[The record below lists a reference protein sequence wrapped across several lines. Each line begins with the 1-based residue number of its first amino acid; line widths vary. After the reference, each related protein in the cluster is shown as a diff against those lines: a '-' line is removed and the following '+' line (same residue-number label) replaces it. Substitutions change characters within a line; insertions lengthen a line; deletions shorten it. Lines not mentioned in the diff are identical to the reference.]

1 MENHSP
7 TLILAIYILYLAVLL
22 TVGFLTSG
30 RARTVADYFLGGR
43 KIGPWLTAVSST
55 ASSESGWVVLG
66 ATGLVYADGLS
77 AWWFMP
83 GCLIGYLINW
93 LFLAGKM
100 RRHSKEHNSITVPDY
115 IAYSFGDRLELLR
128 SVAVLIIFF
137 SMLGYVAAQF
147 TAAGKAFEAIFDWP
161 YATGVLMGAVIII
174 IYTLM
179 GGYFAV
185 VWTDLIQG
193 LLMAFG
199 LVVMPV
205 IAFFAVGG
213 WPAVLHSA
221 PNADF
226 FTFSGGKTGYALFGM
241 MVGLLGIGLGYPGQP
256 HVITRYMSAASDDV
270 IRRGRI
276 ISLVWGVLVF
286 GGAVLLG
293 LVGHA
298 LIPNL
303 DDPEFL
309 FPKAALMLL
318 HPVIAGIML
327 SAILSAIMST
337 ASSQLLVAASS
348 VVKDLY
354 ESLFGRDPGEK
365 RLVVMS
371 RVTVLLLG
379 TLSILFALAK
389 VRVIFWF
396 VLFAWSGM
404 GAAFGP
410 LMLLSVSKFKV
421 NFWGA
426 LACMIAGF
434 GVTVAW
440 KLTGLSDSVIYELVP
455 AFVLAF
461 LMAWGVTVV
470 TRASGQARRPGPYT
484 LIIL

>member
-1 MENHSP
+1 METTASP
-7 TLILAIYILYLAVLL
+7 LILAIYILYLAVLL
-22 TVGFLTSG
+22 SVGFLTRG
-30 RARTVADYFLGGR
+30 RTKTVADYFLGGR
-43 KIGPWLTAVSST
+43 RVGPWLTAVSST

-83 GCLIGYLINW
+83 GCLAGYLINW

-100 RRHSKEHNSITVPDY
+100 RRHSKENQSITVPDY
-115 IAYSFGDRLELLR
+115 ISFSFGDRWQLLR
-128 SVAVLIIFF
+128 SVSVLIIFF
-137 SMLGYVAAQF
+137 CMFGYVAAQF
-147 TAAGKAFEAIFDWP
+147 TAAGKAFEAIFGWH

-179 GGYFAV
+179 GGYIAV

-205 IAFFAVGG
+205 IAYFAVGG
-213 WPAVLHSA
+213 ISVVISAA
-221 PNADF
+221 PNPEF
-226 FTFSGGKTGYALFGM
+226 LTFTGGKTGYALFGLI
-241 MVGLLGIGLGYPGQP
+241 VGLLGIGLGYPGQP
-256 HVITRYMSAASDDV
+256 HVITRYMGAASDDV

-276 ISLVWGVLVF
+276 ISIVWGILVF

-293 LVGHA
+293 LVGRA
-298 LIPNL
+298 LIPQL
-303 DDPEFL
+303 DDSEHL
-309 FPKAALMLL
+309 FPQAALMLL

-348 VVKDLY
+348 VVKDFY
-354 ESLFGRDPGEK
+354 ENIFGKDPGERK
-365 RLVVMS
+365 LVNLS
-371 RVTVLLLG
+371 RITVLVLG

-410 LMLLSVSKFKV
+410 LMLLSVSKFRV

-426 LACMIAGF
+426 LACMIIGF
-434 GVTVAW
+434 GVTVTW
-440 KLTGLSDSVIYELVP
+440 KLTGLSDTVIYELVP
-455 AFVLAF
+455 AFLLAF
-461 LMAWGVTVV
+461 LAAWGVTVA
-470 TRASGQARRPGPYT
+470 TRGEK
-484 LIIL
+484 

>member
-1 MENHSP
+1 MENSAP
-7 TLILAIYILYLAVLL
+7 TLILVIYILYLCILL
-22 TVGFLTSG
+22 TVGVLT
-30 RARTVADYFLGGR
+30 RRRTRTVADYFLGGR
-43 KIGPWLTAVSST
+43 RVGPWLTAVSST
-55 ASSESGWVVLG
+55 ASSESGWIVLG
-66 ATGLVYADGLS
+66 ATGLVYANGLS

-83 GCLIGYLINW
+83 GCLAGYLVNW
-93 LFLAGKM
+93 FFLAGKM

-115 IAYSFGDRLELLR
+115 IAYSFGDRWQLLR

-147 TAAGKAFEAIFDWP
+147 TAAAKAFEVIFQWP
-161 YATGVLMGAVIII
+161 YAVGVLMGAVIII

-199 LVVMPV
+199 LVIMPI

-213 WPAVLHSA
+213 VSVIAEAA
-221 PNADF
+221 PNPEF
-226 FTFSGGKTGYALFGM
+226 FTWGGGRAGAALFGWL
-241 MVGLLGIGLGYPGQP
+241 VGLLGIGFGYPGQP
-256 HVITRYMSAASDDV
+256 HVITRYMGAASDDV
-270 IRRGRI
+270 IRRGKI
-276 ISLVWGVLVF
+276 ISIVWGILVF

-293 LVGHA
+293 LVGRA
-298 LIPNL
+298 LVPHL
-303 DDPEFL
+303 DDPEHL
-309 FPKAALMLL
+309 FPNAALMLL
-318 HPVIAGIML
+318 HPIIAGIML

-354 ESLFGRDPGEK
+354 ESLIGKDPGEK
-365 RLVVMS
+365 KLVNLS
-371 RVTVLLLG
+371 RVTVLVLG
-379 TLSILFALAK
+379 TLAILFALAE

-404 GAAFGP
+404 GSAFGP
-410 LMLLSVSKFKV
+410 IMLLSVTNFKV

-426 LACMIAGF
+426 LSCMITGF
-434 GVTVAW
+434 GVTVVW

-461 LMAWGVTVV
+461 IMAWGMTLV
-470 TRASGQARRPGPYT
+470 TRKT
-484 LIIL
+484 EK

>member
-1 MENHSP
+1 MDNSTP
-7 TLILAIYILYLAVLL
+7 TLILIIYLLYLTVLL
-22 TVGFLTSG
+22 SVGFMT
-30 RARTVADYFLGGR
+30 RRRTKTVADYFLGGR
-43 KIGPWLTAVSST
+43 RVGPWLTAVSST
-55 ASSESGWVVLG
+55 ASSESGWIVLG

-83 GCLIGYLINW
+83 GCLAGYLINW

-100 RRHSKEHNSITVPDY
+100 RKHSKENNSITIPDY
-115 IAYSFGDRLELLR
+115 ISYSFGDRMHLLR

-147 TAAGKAFEAIFDWP
+147 TASGKAFQAIFDWP
-161 YATGVLMGAVIII
+161 YYTGVLMGAVIII

-199 LVVMPV
+199 LVIMPV

-213 WPAVLHSA
+213 MSA
-221 PNADF
+221 IATAAPTPDF
-226 FTFSGGKTGYALFGM
+226 FTFTGGKTGYALLGLV
-241 MVGLLGIGLGYPGQP
+241 VGLLGIGLGYPGQP
-256 HVITRYMSAASDDV
+256 HVITRYMGAASDDV

-276 ISLVWGVLVF
+276 ISIVWGILVF

-293 LVGHA
+293 LVGRA
-298 LIPNL
+298 LIPHL
-303 DDPEFL
+303 DDPEHL
-309 FPKAALMLL
+309 FPNAALMLL
-318 HPVIAGIML
+318 HPIIAGIML

-354 ESLFGRDPGEK
+354 ESLIGKDPGEK
-365 RLVVMS
+365 RLVSLS
-371 RVTVLLLG
+371 RITVLVLG
-379 TLSILFALAK
+379 ILAILFALAE

-410 LMLLSVSKFKV
+410 IMLLSVSKFRV

-426 LACMIAGF
+426 LACMVTGF
-434 GVTVAW
+434 GVTIVW
-440 KLTGLSDSVIYELVP
+440 KLTGLSDVVIYELVP

-461 LMAWGVTVV
+461 MMAWGVTVA
-470 TRASGQARRPGPYT
+470 TRGKNH
-484 LIIL
+484 IV

>member
-1 MENHSP
+1 MESSSS
-7 TLILAIYILYLAVLL
+7 TLILVIYILYLCVLL
-22 TVGFLTSG
+22 TVGILT
-30 RARTVADYFLGGR
+30 RKRTKTVADYFLGGR
-43 KIGPWLTAVSST
+43 KVGPWLTAVSST

-83 GCLIGYLINW
+83 GCLMGYLINW
-93 LFLAGKM
+93 FFLAGKM
-100 RRHSKEHNSITVPDY
+100 RRHSKENNSITVPDY
-115 IAYSFGDRLELLR
+115 IAYSFGDRFHLLR

-137 SMLGYVAAQF
+137 CMLGYVAAQF
-147 TAAGKAFEAIFDWP
+147 TAAGKAFQAIFDWP

-179 GGYFAV
+179 GGYLAV

-199 LVVMPV
+199 LVIMPI
-205 IAFFAVGG
+205 IAFFVVGG
-213 WPAVLHSA
+213 LSAVISA
-221 PNADF
+221 APDASF
-226 FTFSGGKTGYALFGM
+226 LTFTGGKTGYALFGLI
-241 MVGLLGIGLGYPGQP
+241 VGLLGIGLGYPGQP
-256 HVITRYMSAASDDV
+256 HVITRYMGAASDEV
-270 IRRGRI
+270 IRRGKI
-276 ISLVWGVLVF
+276 ISIVWGFLVF

-293 LVGHA
+293 LVGRA

-303 DDPEFL
+303 DDPEHL
-309 FPKAALMLL
+309 FPNAALMLL
-318 HPVIAGIML
+318 HPVIAGVML

-354 ESLFGRDPGEK
+354 ESLIGRDPGEK
-365 RLVVMS
+365 RLVILS
-371 RVTVLLLG
+371 RITVLVLG
-379 TLSILFALAK
+379 TLSILFALAE

-410 LMLLSVSKFKV
+410 IMLLSISKFKV

-426 LACMIAGF
+426 LACMVTGF
-434 GVTVAW
+434 GVTVVW
-440 KLTGLSDSVIYELVP
+440 KLTGLSDAVIYELVP
-455 AFVLAF
+455 AFVLAS

-470 TRASGQARRPGPYT
+470 TRKQN
-484 LIIL
+484 

>member
-1 MENHSP
+1 MENSAP
-7 TLILAIYILYLAVLL
+7 NLILGIYVFYLAVLL
-22 TVGFLTSG
+22 TVGFLTS
-30 RARTVADYFLGGR
+30 RRTKTIADYFLGGR
-43 KIGPWLTAVSST
+43 KVGPWLTAVSST

-83 GCLIGYLINW
+83 GCLAGYVVNW
-93 LFLAGKM
+93 FFLARKM
-100 RRHSKEHNSITVPDY
+100 RRYSEDNNSITVPDY
-115 IAYSFGDRLELLR
+115 IAYTFGDRFHLLR

-147 TAAGKAFEAIFDWP
+147 TASGKAFEAIFGWD
-161 YATGVLMGAVIII
+161 YTTGVLMGAVIII

-193 LLMAFG
+193 LLMATG
-199 LVVMPV
+199 LVIMPI
-205 IAFFAVGG
+205 IAYFAVGG
-213 WPAVLHSA
+213 AEFVFEAA
-221 PNADF
+221 PNAEF
-226 FTFSGGKTGYALFGM
+226 FTFTGGKTRYAFIGM
-241 MVGLLGIGLGYPGQP
+241 LVGLLGIGLGYPGQP
-256 HVITRYMSAASDDV
+256 HVITRYMGAASDDV
-270 IRRGRI
+270 IKRGRV
-276 ISLVWGVLVF
+276 ISIVWGILVF
-286 GGAVLLG
+286 GGATLLG
-293 LVGHA
+293 LVGRA
-298 LIPNL
+298 LLPDL
-303 DDPEFL
+303 DDPEHL

-318 HPVIAGIML
+318 HPIIAGIML

-354 ESLFGRDPGEK
+354 ESLFGGNPGERK
-365 RLVVMS
+365 LVLMS
-371 RVTVLLLG
+371 RITVLVLG
-379 TLSILFALAK
+379 ALSILFALMK

-421 NFWGA
+421 NFQGA
-426 LACMIAGF
+426 LASMLTGF
-434 GVTVAW
+434 GVTLVW

-455 AFVLAF
+455 AFILAF
-461 LMAWGVTVV
+461 IAAWGVTVV
-470 TRASGQARRPGPYT
+470 TRKG
-484 LIIL
+484 

>member
-1 MENHSP
+1 MESSSS
-7 TLILAIYILYLAVLL
+7 TLILVIYILYLCVLL
-22 TVGFLTSG
+22 TVGILT
-30 RARTVADYFLGGR
+30 RKRTKTVADYFLGGR
-43 KIGPWLTAVSST
+43 KVGPWLTAVSST

-83 GCLIGYLINW
+83 GCLMGYLINW
-93 LFLAGKM
+93 FFLAGKM
-100 RRHSKEHNSITVPDY
+100 RRHSKENNSITVPDY
-115 IAYSFGDRLELLR
+115 IAYSFGDRFHLLR

-137 SMLGYVAAQF
+137 CMLGYVAAQF
-147 TAAGKAFEAIFDWP
+147 TAAGKAFQAIFDWP

-179 GGYFAV
+179 GGYLAV

-199 LVVMPV
+199 LVIMPI
-205 IAFFAVGG
+205 IAFFVVGG
-213 WPAVLHSA
+213 LSAVISA
-221 PNADF
+221 APDPSF
-226 FTFSGGKTGYALFGM
+226 LTFTGGKTGYALFGLI
-241 MVGLLGIGLGYPGQP
+241 VGLLGIGLGYPGQP
-256 HVITRYMSAASDDV
+256 HVITRYMGAASDEV
-270 IRRGRI
+270 IRRGKI
-276 ISLVWGVLVF
+276 ISIVWGFLVF

-293 LVGHA
+293 LVGRA

-303 DDPEFL
+303 DDPEHL
-309 FPKAALMLL
+309 FPNAALMLL
-318 HPVIAGIML
+318 HPVIAGVML

-354 ESLFGRDPGEK
+354 ESLFGCDPGEK
-365 RLVVMS
+365 RLVILS
-371 RVTVLLLG
+371 RITVLVLG
-379 TLSILFALAK
+379 TLSILFALAE

-410 LMLLSVSKFKV
+410 IMLLSISKFKV

-426 LACMIAGF
+426 LSCMVTGF
-434 GVTVAW
+434 GVTVVW
-440 KLTGLSDSVIYELVP
+440 KLTGLSDAVIYELVP
-455 AFVLAF
+455 AFVLAS

-470 TRASGQARRPGPYT
+470 TRHR
-484 LIIL
+484 

>member
-1 MENHSP
+1 MHNPAPS
-7 TLILAIYILYLAVLL
+7 LMLVIYILYLAVLL
-22 TVGFLTSG
+22 AVGFFTSG

-83 GCLIGYLINW
+83 GCLMGYLINW
-93 LFLAGKM
+93 LFLAGRM
-100 RRHSKEHNSITVPDY
+100 RRHSKEHDSITVPDY
-115 IAYSFGDRLELLR
+115 IAYSFGDRSQLLR

-147 TAAGKAFEAIFDWP
+147 TAAGKAFIALFDWS
-161 YATGVLMGAVIII
+161 YSTGVLMGAVIIL

-199 LVVMPV
+199 LVVMPI

-213 WPAVLHSA
+213 LHSVIASA
-221 PNADF
+221 PTADF
-226 FTFSGGKTGYALFGM
+226 LTFTGGKTGYALFGLI
-241 MVGLLGIGLGYPGQP
+241 VGLLGIGLGYPGQP
-256 HVITRYMSAASDDV
+256 HVITRYMSAQSDEV
-270 IRRGRI
+270 IKRGRI
-276 ISLVWGVLVF
+276 IALVWGVLVF
-286 GGAVLLG
+286 GGAVLFG
-293 LVGHA
+293 LVSRA
-298 LIPNL
+298 LIPEL
-303 DDPEFL
+303 KDPEEI
-309 FPKAALMLL
+309 FPRAALMLL
-318 HPVIAGIML
+318 HPILAGIML
-327 SAILSAIMST
+327 SAVLAAIMST

-365 RLVVMS
+365 RLVLFS
-371 RVTVLLLG
+371 RITVLVLG
-379 TLSILFALAK
+379 ALSILFALSK
-389 VRVIFWF
+389 TRVIFWF

-410 LMLLSVSKFKV
+410 LTLLSVSKFRV

-426 LACMIAGF
+426 LTCMITGF
-434 GVTVAW
+434 GVTIVW
-440 KLTGLSDSVIYELVP
+440 KITGLSDAIIYELVP
-455 AFVLAF
+455 AFFLAL
-461 LMAWGVTVV
+461 LMAWGVTLL
-470 TRASGQARRPGPYT
+470 TRAQPEQSEV
-484 LIIL
+484 

>member
-1 MENHSP
+1 MESSTTN
-7 TLILAIYILYLAVLL
+7 LILVIYIIYLAVLL
-22 TVGFLTSG
+22 TVGFLTSR
-30 RARTVADYFLGGR
+30 RAKTVADYFLGGR

-83 GCLIGYLINW
+83 GCLAGYLVNW
-93 LFLAGKM
+93 LFLASKM
-100 RRHSKEHNSITVPDY
+100 RRYSKENNSITIPDY
-115 IAYSFGDRLELLR
+115 IAYSFGDRFHLLR

-147 TAAGKAFEAIFDWP
+147 TASGKAFEAIFGWN
-161 YATGVLMGAVIII
+161 YSVGVLMGAVIII
-174 IYTLM
+174 VYTLL

-199 LVVMPV
+199 LVIMPV

-213 WPAVLHSA
+213 SSVVLESA
-221 PNADF
+221 PNAEF
-226 FTFSGGKTGYALFGM
+226 FTLTGGKTGYLLFGSL
-241 MVGLLGIGLGYPGQP
+241 VGLLGIGLGYPGQP

-270 IRRGRI
+270 VKRGRI
-276 ISLVWGVLVF
+276 ISIVWGILVF
-286 GGAVLLG
+286 GGATLLG
-293 LVGHA
+293 LVGRA
-298 LIPNL
+298 LLPNL
-303 DDPEFL
+303 DDPEHL
-309 FPKAALMLL
+309 FPKAALLLL
-318 HPVIAGIML
+318 HPIIAGIML

-354 ESLFGRDPGEK
+354 ESLIGRDPGEK
-365 RLVVMS
+365 RLVALS
-371 RVTVLLLG
+371 RITVLVLG
-379 TLSILFALAK
+379 TASILFALAE

-426 LACMIAGF
+426 LASMIAGF
-434 GVTVAW
+434 GVTLIW
-440 KLTGLSDSVIYELVP
+440 KLTGLSDAVIYELVP
-455 AFVLAF
+455 AFVLA
-461 LMAWGVTVV
+461 LISAWLVTML
-470 TRASGQARRPGPYT
+470 TRKE
-484 LIIL
+484 

>member
-1 MENHSP
+1 MESSAP
-7 TLILAIYILYLAVLL
+7 KLILIIYIIYLAVLL
-22 TVGFLTSG
+22 TVGFLT
-30 RARTVADYFLGGR
+30 RRRTKTVADYFLGGR

-66 ATGLVYADGLS
+66 ATGMVYANGLS

-83 GCLIGYLINW
+83 GCLAGYLVNW

-100 RRHSKEHNSITVPDY
+100 RQHSEDNQSITVPDY
-115 IAYSFGDRLELLR
+115 ISYSFGDRLNTLR

-137 SMLGYVAAQF
+137 CMLGYVAAQF
-147 TAAGKAFEAIFDWP
+147 TASGKAFEAIFGWN
-161 YATGVLMGAVIII
+161 YATGVLLGAVIIV

-193 LLMAFG
+193 ILMAFG
-199 LVVMPV
+199 LVVMPIV
-205 IAFFAVGG
+205 AFFAVGG
-213 WPAVLHSA
+213 ADVVLNAA
-221 PNADF
+221 PNPEF
-226 FTFSGGKTGYALFGM
+226 FTWAGGKTGSALFGLI
-241 MVGLLGIGLGYPGQP
+241 VGLLGIGLGYPGQP
-256 HVITRYMSAASDDV
+256 HVITRYMGAASDEV

-276 ISLVWGVLVF
+276 ISIVWGVLVF

-293 LVGHA
+293 LVGRA

-303 DDPEFL
+303 EDSEHL
-309 FPKAALMLL
+309 FPRAALLLL
-318 HPVIAGIML
+318 HPIVAGIML

-354 ESLFGRDPGEK
+354 ESLFGKDPGEK
-365 RLVVMS
+365 KLVNLS
-371 RVTVLLLG
+371 RIAVLLLG
-379 TLSILFALAK
+379 TLAILLALAE

-410 LMLLSVSKFKV
+410 IMLLSVSKFKV

-426 LACMIAGF
+426 LSCMITGF
-434 GVTVAW
+434 GVTVIW

-461 LMAWGVTVV
+461 LAAWGVTVV
-470 TRASGQARRPGPYT
+470 TRGGMLNDT
-484 LIIL
+484 N